1 MVGSSDDEEDNI
13 QHRRTRRLGGPHGTP
28 IPHRRPDGGL
38 RIFSP
43 APVLPPIPY
52 GALRGLPLFAHL
64 PPFAR
69 TRAPEPDPEPYDVR
83 MTHASVRPRLG
94 FTFDFEQP
102 EEEEQE
108 EVGKPFVPL
117 KPRARTPVKF
127 KQTIEIPDSPPLRAT
142 ADLEGKGK
150 GKEVETEEFAAATAA
165 AGDVRHKEIIEI
177 YSDDDDE
184 DKDAARMVSVPSSS
198 QHPPGP
204 TTKITSLLI
213 CAGCRRP
220 LRTGGD
226 RLWALRCGH
235 MIDSR
240 CYSAFSRP
248 LSARLDPPVG
258 VPLLDGGYPH
268 KRRKTGKGKGKP
280 AVEVHEWKCPVKDC
294 AKVHKS
300 ERTEDGE
307 WVPTKDHGAIK
318 VGFDVWLLIRIGSV
332 LATTILMLL
341 SWLLLALGWSSGL
354 ALEFSLRHV
363 HHAHP
368 ETGRILWNDVD
379 PISHISGYETEYTHT
394 IETRHLTVQKPAS
407 FERWSEWRTKRRRV
421 PSTLYSPLHTP
432 DWKSYET
439 IGPRRINERLPLLG
453 GMIWAGTGPTIGYD
467 PSTSG
472 FRGHVFLS
480 SDNQTVV
487 LSIKGT
493 SAIVFGGSAT
503 VVQDKL
509 NDNLF
514 GGRCDSAC
522 VEKSLE
528 DESLFYGLGFLGGS
542 LASLMGATFGAP
554 VVAFEAP
561 GEKMAAQRL
570 HLPISNDLSY
580 ITHVY
585 NTADPIP
592 AGTCTGPAS
601 ICYQGGYALETRC
614 HLGTAIVY
622 DTLSQLHWSSNIRA
636 HFINTIIDQLLDEDW
651 STKVKRSRKSK
662 FPWPWVGAAP
672 DEDEDGEKVIEVPK
686 PAPEVDCVECFNW
699 EYGDFPEVFR
709 TAKLDD
715 TQKMTT
721 VEKLN
726 TDKNGQHK
734 HILSHATKI
743 PGLIFLSGQT
753 PVDVNGSVVQC
764 INNLGNVL
772 EAAGHLG
779 KKVVK
784 VNVYLK
790 NMDDFAQMN
799 EIYSELLPTP
809 KPARTCIQAAKLP
822 NDVDV
827 EIEAI
832 ATY

>member
-1 MVGSSDDEEDNI
+1 
-13 QHRRTRRLGGPHGTP
+13 
-28 IPHRRPDGGL
+28 
-38 RIFSP
+38 
-43 APVLPPIPY
+43 
-52 GALRGLPLFAHL
+52 
-64 PPFAR
+64 
-69 TRAPEPDPEPYDVR
+69 
-83 MTHASVRPRLG
+83 
-94 FTFDFEQP
+94 
-102 EEEEQE
+102 
-108 EVGKPFVPL
+108 
-117 KPRARTPVKF
+117 
-127 KQTIEIPDSPPLRAT
+127 
-142 ADLEGKGK
+142 
-150 GKEVETEEFAAATAA
+150 
-165 AGDVRHKEIIEI
+165 
-177 YSDDDDE
+177 
-184 DKDAARMVSVPSSS
+184 
-198 QHPPGP
+198 
-204 TTKITSLLI
+204 
-213 CAGCRRP
+213 
-220 LRTGGD
+220 
-226 RLWALRCGH
+226 
-235 MIDSR
+235 
-240 CYSAFSRP
+240 
-248 LSARLDPPVG
+248 
-258 VPLLDGGYPH
+258 
-268 KRRKTGKGKGKP
+268 
-280 AVEVHEWKCPVKDC
+280 
-294 AKVHKS
+294 
-300 ERTEDGE
+300 
-307 WVPTKDHGAIK
+307 
-318 VGFDVWLLIRIGSV
+318 
-332 LATTILMLL
+332 MLL

-439 IGPRRINERLPLLG
+439 IGPATDKRETLLALAKMTNNAYFKDSALVGWYDLG
-453 GMIWAGTGPTIGYD
+453 GNWTNDHSIGYD

-509 NDNLF
+509 NDNL
-514 GGRCDSAC
+514 
-522 VEKSLE
+522 
-528 DESLFYGLGFLGGS
+528 LFSCCCARVDWSWSTNLYNNLTYMYPGAQIWLIGHSLGGS

-592 AGTCTGPAS
+592 AGACTGPAS

-699 EYGDFPEVFR
+699 EYGDFPEV
-709 TAKLDD
+709 
-715 TQKMTT
+715 
-721 VEKLN
+721 
-726 TDKNGQHK
+726 
-734 HILSHATKI
+734 
-743 PGLIFLSGQT
+743 
-753 PVDVNGSVVQC
+753 
-764 INNLGNVL
+764 
-772 EAAGHLG
+772 
-779 KKVVK
+779 
-784 VNVYLK
+784 
-790 NMDDFAQMN
+790 
-799 EIYSELLPTP
+799 
-809 KPARTCIQAAKLP
+809 
-822 NDVDV
+822 
-827 EIEAI
+827 
-832 ATY
+832 